1 MIYDIINR
9 YMKRETAPLM
19 SHKSKNRAAKRRAIY
34 ILPNIFTTLSLFF
47 GFYSILASVAGR
59 FDQAALFIL
68 FSALCDGL
76 DGTVARMTNTTSQFG
91 VEYDSLCDLVAFGV
105 APAALAYFWALTPD
119 HLASLAP
126 YHNKLGSAAAFIY
139 LACGALR
146 LARFNVF
153 SGVRDAG
160 YFQGLPIP
168 GGAVIM
174 SAAVLWHYRSGL
186 PVMPNG
192 QAVLALTIV
201 LAFLM
206 VSSLDYFS
214 HKNKILAQNQR
225 PFETLVFVVLL
236 IGVIIVKLKSALL
249 PLGFLYLASGPIVTI
264 VRSYRRRGNR
274 GGPDK
279 RDRHPVGVPCETP
292 EPETLKEA
300 EETE

>member
-1 MIYDIINR
+1 
-9 YMKRETAPLM
+9 M
-19 SHKSKNRAAKRRAIY
+19 SHKSKSRAAKRRAIY

-76 DGTVARMTNTTSQFG
+76 DGTVARMTGTTSQFG
-91 VEYDSLCDLVAFGV
+91 VEYDSLCDLAAFGV
-105 APAALAYFWALTPD
+105 APAALAYFWALTPE
-119 HLASLAP
+119 HLAALTP
-126 YHNKLGSAAAFIY
+126 YHNKMGSAAAFIY

-153 SGVRDAG
+153 SGVRDPG

-174 SAAVLWHYRSGL
+174 SAAVLWHYRGL
-186 PVMPNG
+186 ETQRPDG
-192 QAVLALTIV
+192 LAVLALTLL

-214 HKNKILAQNQR
+214 HKNKMLARNRR
-225 PFETLVFVVLL
+225 PFETLVALVLL
-236 IGVIIVKLKSALL
+236 LGVIIVKLKSALL
-249 PLGFLYLASGPIVTI
+249 PLGFLYLASGPIATVG
-264 VRSYRRRGNR
+264 RSYRRRGRNAALKR
-274 GGPDK
+274 PPRDSEEEGGE
-279 RDRHPVGVPCETP
+279 VSQ
-292 EPETLKEA
+292 
-300 EETE
+300 